1 MTEWQNELHKSVA
14 AIARI
19 GNSAAKMAD
28 SIRAMTKW
36 REDLQKSL
44 AITRIRNPAA
54 QIAESIRAITN
65 WHEDLHKSLAATLVR
80 PPTIDL
86 TNGLPQIA
94 KKFDLDK
101 SAPDQTE
108 QVDRLAYGRD
118 NRFQQDSDP
127 DEGQPLESIDDR
139 IGSLVAR
146 FAVLADADAQIFV
159 ALGVDPYFIQV
170 WINVLVDPLA
180 SDFEL
185 ADAQDGLIRV
195 LGHISGDDSGDH

>member
-1 MTEWQNELHKSVA
+1 MATPPIWRQIRMPGRELAESVQRMTRWQNESHKSVA

-94 KKFDLDK
+94 KNLIWTSLPRTKLSKWIVWLMDV
-101 SAPDQTE
+101 T
-108 QVDRLAYGRD
+108 
-118 NRFQQDSDP
+118 
-127 DEGQPLESIDDR
+127 IDFSKTV
-139 IGSLVAR
+139 IPTKV
-146 FAVLADADAQIFV
+146 
-159 ALGVDPYFIQV
+159 
-170 WINVLVDPLA
+170 NH
-180 SDFEL
+180 
-185 ADAQDGLIRV
+185 LIRSTTESEAWPPV
-195 LGHISGDDSGDH
+195 SQS